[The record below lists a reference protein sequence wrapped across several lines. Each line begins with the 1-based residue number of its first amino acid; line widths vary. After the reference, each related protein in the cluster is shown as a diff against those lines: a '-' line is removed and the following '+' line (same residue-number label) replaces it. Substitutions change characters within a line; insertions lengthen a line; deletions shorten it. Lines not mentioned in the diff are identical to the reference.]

1 MPPLELSEQAEEFR
15 RELEASLRAF
25 TGKPFQL
32 AASDSAD
39 GSLIWIKTPRESDS
53 TPVLVPLQVANEDQE
68 DTLLGIELE
77 YQCLLSETHR
87 YLTVRSSSIKVWPLA
102 TTRGEPLFRYDFEK
116 NSSEDIPCSHVQ
128 VHAHR
133 DAFTHLLGHSG
144 KSFRR
149 ARRRSSRS
157 LNQKV
162 PAVSEFHFTTGGER
176 FRPCLED
183 ILETLRIEFG
193 LSVDMQSWKPRLRQA
208 RTTWRQTQLKAA
220 IRDSPAL
227 AAEILNEMYG
237 FEISLPEEALDRSD
251 RLTKS

>member
-1 MPPLELSEQAEEFR
+1 MPPLKLSEQAEEFR

-102 TTRGEPLFRYDFEK
+102 TTRGEPL
-116 NSSEDIPCSHVQ
+116 
-128 VHAHR
+128 
-133 DAFTHLLGHSG
+133 L
-144 KSFRR
+144 
-149 ARRRSSRS
+149 
-157 LNQKV
+157 
-162 PAVSEFHFTTGGER
+162 
-176 FRPCLED
+176 
-183 ILETLRIEFG
+183 
-193 LSVDMQSWKPRLRQA
+193 WKPRLRQA